1 MLASLLPPYQPA
13 QPTVPPTSLTI
24 GVSDRH
30 EDPSGERDRH
40 HSFNGV
46 ECPSADRGTYHTAL
60 YIGVPYSRYV
70 AKRYDRAEKC
80 GL

>member
-13 QPTVPPTSLTI
+13 YLLGTFLTI

-60 YIGVPYSRYV
+60 YIGVPYSRDV

-80 GL
+80 GP